1 MPAVIRVKR
10 RIDEEPLSAFVLNS
24 KRRRLDENE
33 AAASATVEGLA
44 NKEELSTLLKFAG
57 TINEQVIDISVI
69 HNYRL
74 RIFVSFVTFR
84 MIRLPHNLHG
94 FPKRKPRRW
103 YYAKHENLLMRP
115 KRLARKCV
123 KIYRNNVSV

>member
-33 AAASATVEGLA
+33 AASSTVEGLA

-57 TINEQVIDISVI
+57 TINEQVIAISVI
-69 HNYRL
+69 NNYRL

-94 FPKRKPRRW
+94 FPKRKPRSW
-103 YYAKHENLLMRP
+103 YYAKHENLLTRP

>member
-69 HNYRL
+69 NKL
-74 RIFVSFVTFR
+74 
-84 MIRLPHNLHG
+84 
-94 FPKRKPRRW
+94 
-103 YYAKHENLLMRP
+103 
-115 KRLARKCV
+115 
-123 KIYRNNVSV
+123 